1 MLSYQHAFHAGNH
14 ADILK
19 HFVLSFA
26 LDSLNKKDKPY
37 TFFDTHSGSGLYD
50 LYDNRSLKT
59 GEAQK
64 GILSLL
70 ENLDKFDTQNKNGEE
85 KSFSSGHSINNPDFD
100 SYLNLVK
107 NFTDKNY
114 YPGSPLIE
122 FSKMRSQDFLIL
134 SELHPQEIE
143 NLKKNIK
150 KAGSENPNKNP
161 EKIDNPSVQI
171 HNRSGWEMLKA
182 LTPPKTKRGGV
193 LIDPSYEEVADYSD
207 AASTI
212 LTVHKKWSNGII
224 LLWYPLLA
232 HRSELIETMIEEI
245 TSGVKS
251 QNENTEV
258 LRLELTVNDKNAHK
272 EVSLAQ
278 NATENENTPRL
289 YGSGMLVINAPWKL
303 KESAEAVIEY
313 LQSVFYKK

>member
-14 ADILK
+14 ADLLK
-19 HFVLSFA
+19 HFVLSFV

-37 TFFDTHSGSGLYD
+37 TFFDSHSGSGLYD

-70 ENLDKFDTQNKNGEE
+70 KLHLQEQT
-85 KSFSSGHSINNPDFD
+85 INNPDFE
-100 SYLNLVK
+100 SYLKLVK

-143 NLKKNIK
+143 NLRKNIK
-150 KAGSENPNKNP
+150 KAGSENPDKNP
-161 EKIDNPSVQI
+161 EKIANPSVQI

-193 LIDPSYEEVADYSD
+193 LIDPSYEEAADYSD
-207 AASTI
+207 ALSTI
-212 LTVHKKWSNGII
+212 LAVHKKWSNGII

-232 HRSELIETMIEEI
+232 HRSELIETMIDEI
-245 TSGVKS
+245 TFGVKA

-258 LRLELTVNDKNAHK
+258 LRLELTVNDKTAHK
-272 EVSLAQ
+272 EVALAQ
-278 NATENENTPRL
+278 NAAENENTPRL
-289 YGSGMLVINAPWKL
+289 YGSGVLVINAPWKL
-303 KESAEAVIEY
+303 KESAEVVIDY

>member
-19 HFVLSFA
+19 HFVLSFV

-37 TFFDTHSGSGLYD
+37 TFFDSHSGSGLYD

-70 ENLDKFDTQNKNGEE
+70 KLHLQDQT
-85 KSFSSGHSINNPDFD
+85 INNPDFE
-100 SYLNLVK
+100 SYLKLVK

-143 NLKKNIK
+143 NLRKNIK
-150 KAGSENPNKNP
+150 KAGSENPDKNP
-161 EKIDNPSVQI
+161 EKIANPSVQI

-193 LIDPSYEEVADYSD
+193 LIDPSYEEAADYSD
-207 AASTI
+207 ALSTI
-212 LTVHKKWSNGII
+212 LAVHKKWSNGII

-232 HRSELIETMIEEI
+232 HRSELIETMIDEI
-245 TSGVKS
+245 TFGVKA

-258 LRLELTVNDKNAHK
+258 LRLELTVNDKTAHK
-272 EVSLAQ
+272 EVALAQ
-278 NATENENTPRL
+278 NAAENENTPRL

-303 KESAEAVIEY
+303 KESAEVVIDY

>member
-14 ADILK
+14 ADLLK
-19 HFVLSFA
+19 HFVLSFV

-37 TFFDTHSGSGLYD
+37 TFFDSHSGSGLYD

-70 ENLDKFDTQNKNGEE
+70 KLHLQEQT
-85 KSFSSGHSINNPDFD
+85 ITNPDFE
-100 SYLNLVK
+100 SYLKLVK

-143 NLKKNIK
+143 NLRKNIK
-150 KAGSENPNKNP
+150 KSGSENPDKNP
-161 EKIDNPSVQI
+161 EKIANPSVQI

-193 LIDPSYEEVADYSD
+193 LIDPSYEEAADYSD
-207 AASTI
+207 ALSTI
-212 LTVHKKWSNGII
+212 LAVHKKWSNGII

-232 HRSELIETMIEEI
+232 HRSELIETMIDEI
-245 TSGVKS
+245 TFGVKA

-258 LRLELTVNDKNAHK
+258 LRLELTVNDKAAHK
-272 EVSLAQ
+272 EVALAQ

-303 KESAEAVIEY
+303 KESAEVVIDY

>member
-1 MLSYQHAFHAGNH
+1 MLSYQLAFHAGNH

-19 HFVLSFA
+19 HFVLSFV

-70 ENLDKFDTQNKNGEE
+70 ENLERLENQNKGEDE
-85 KSFSSGHSINNPDFD
+85 KLVSSRQSLNNPDFD
-100 SYLNLVK
+100 SYLKLVK
-107 NFTDKNY
+107 NFTDKNF

-143 NLKKNIK
+143 NLRKNIK
-150 KAGSENPNKNP
+150 NAGSVNHNPNK
-161 EKIDNPSVQI
+161 ESSANPSVQI
-171 HNRSGWEMLKA
+171 HNRSGWEMIKA
-182 LTPPKTKRGGV
+182 LTPPKTKRGAV
-193 LIDPSYEEVADYSD
+193 LIDPSYEEAQDYSD

-212 LTVHKKWSNGII
+212 LSVHKKWSSGII

-232 HRSELIETMIEEI
+232 HRIELIEKMIAEI
-245 TSGVKS
+245 TSGVKA
-251 QNENTEV
+251 QNENTEL
-258 LRLELTVNDKNAHK
+258 LRLELIINDKNVHK
-272 EVSLAQ
+272 EVSLSQ
-278 NATENENTPRL
+278 NAMVNENAPRL
-289 YGSGMLVINAPWKL
+289 YGSGMFVINAPWKL
-303 KESAEAVIEY
+303 KESAETVIEY

>member
-14 ADILK
+14 ADLLK
-19 HFVLSFA
+19 HFVLSFV

-37 TFFDTHSGSGLYD
+37 TFFDSHSGSGLYD

-70 ENLDKFDTQNKNGEE
+70 KLHLQEQT
-85 KSFSSGHSINNPDFD
+85 INNPDFE
-100 SYLNLVK
+100 SYLKLVK

-143 NLKKNIK
+143 NLRKNIK
-150 KAGSENPNKNP
+150 KAGSENPDKNP
-161 EKIDNPSVQI
+161 EKIANPSVQI

-193 LIDPSYEEVADYSD
+193 LIDPSYEEAADYSD
-207 AASTI
+207 ALSTI
-212 LTVHKKWSNGII
+212 LAVHKKWSNGII

-232 HRSELIETMIEEI
+232 HRSELIETMIDEI
-245 TSGVKS
+245 TFGVKA

-272 EVSLAQ
+272 EVALAQ
-278 NATENENTPRL
+278 NAAENENTPRL

-303 KESAEAVIEY
+303 KESAEVVIDY

>member
-14 ADILK
+14 ADLLK
-19 HFVLSFA
+19 HFVLSFV

-37 TFFDTHSGSGLYD
+37 TFFDSHSGSGLYD

-70 ENLDKFDTQNKNGEE
+70 KLHLQEHT
-85 KSFSSGHSINNPDFD
+85 INNPDFE
-100 SYLNLVK
+100 SYLKLVK

-143 NLKKNIK
+143 NLRKNIK
-150 KAGSENPNKNP
+150 KTGSENPSKNP
-161 EKIDNPSVQI
+161 EKIAYPSVQI

-207 AASTI
+207 ALSTI
-212 LTVHKKWSNGII
+212 LAVHKKWSNGII

-232 HRSELIETMIEEI
+232 HRSELIETMIDEI
-245 TSGVKS
+245 TFGVKA

-258 LRLELTVNDKNAHK
+258 LRLELTVNDKAAHK
-272 EVSLAQ
+272 EVALAQ
-278 NATENENTPRL
+278 NAAENENTPRL

-303 KESAEAVIEY
+303 KESAEVVIDY

>member
-14 ADILK
+14 ADLLK
-19 HFVLSFA
+19 HFVLSFV

-37 TFFDTHSGSGLYD
+37 TFFDSHSGSGLYD

-70 ENLDKFDTQNKNGEE
+70 KLHLQEQT
-85 KSFSSGHSINNPDFD
+85 INNPDFE
-100 SYLNLVK
+100 SYLKLVK

-143 NLKKNIK
+143 NLRKNIK
-150 KAGSENPNKNP
+150 KAGSENPDKNP
-161 EKIDNPSVQI
+161 EKIANPSVQI

-193 LIDPSYEEVADYSD
+193 LIDPSYEEAADYSD
-207 AASTI
+207 ALSTI
-212 LTVHKKWSNGII
+212 LAVHKKWSNGII

-232 HRSELIETMIEEI
+232 HRSELIETMIDEI
-245 TSGVKS
+245 TFGVKA

-258 LRLELTVNDKNAHK
+258 LRLELTVNDKAAHK
-272 EVSLAQ
+272 EVALAQ
-278 NATENENTPRL
+278 NAAENENTPRL

-303 KESAEAVIEY
+303 KESAEVVIDY

>member
-14 ADILK
+14 ADLLK
-19 HFVLSFA
+19 HFVLSFV

-37 TFFDTHSGSGLYD
+37 TFFDSHSGSGLYD

-70 ENLDKFDTQNKNGEE
+70 KLHLQE
-85 KSFSSGHSINNPDFD
+85 KTINNPDFE
-100 SYLNLVK
+100 SYLKLVK

-143 NLKKNIK
+143 NLRKNIK
-150 KAGSENPNKNP
+150 KAGSENPDKNP
-161 EKIDNPSVQI
+161 EKIANPSVQI

-193 LIDPSYEEVADYSD
+193 LIDPSYEEAADYSD
-207 AASTI
+207 ALSTI
-212 LTVHKKWSNGII
+212 LAVHKKWSNGII

-245 TSGVKS
+245 TSGVKA
-251 QNENTEV
+251 QNENPEV
-258 LRLELTVNDKNAHK
+258 LRLELTVNDKAAHK

-278 NATENENTPRL
+278 NAAENENTPRL

-303 KESAEAVIEY
+303 KESAETVIEY
-313 LQSVFYKK
+313 LQSVFYKKNLQ

>member
-70 ENLDKFDTQNKNGEE
+70 EK
-85 KSFSSGHSINNPDFD
+85 HSQGQTLNNPDFD

-143 NLKKNIK
+143 NLRKNIK
-150 KAGSENPNKNP
+150 KAGSENPDKNP
-161 EKIDNPSVQI
+161 EKIANPSVQI

-193 LIDPSYEEVADYSD
+193 LIDPSYEETADYSD
-207 AASTI
+207 SASTI

-224 LLWYPLLA
+224 LLWYPLLV
-232 HRSELIETMIEEI
+232 HRSELIATMIEEI
-245 TSGVKS
+245 TSGVKA

-278 NATENENTPRL
+278 NAAENEKTPRL

>member
-14 ADILK
+14 ADLLK
-19 HFVLSFA
+19 HFVLSFV

-37 TFFDTHSGSGLYD
+37 TFFDSHSGSGLYD

-70 ENLDKFDTQNKNGEE
+70 KLHLQEHT
-85 KSFSSGHSINNPDFD
+85 INNPDFE
-100 SYLNLVK
+100 SYLKLVK

-143 NLKKNIK
+143 NLRKNIK
-150 KAGSENPNKNP
+150 KAGSENPDKNP
-161 EKIDNPSVQI
+161 EKIANPSVQI

-193 LIDPSYEEVADYSD
+193 LIDPSYEEAADYSD
-207 AASTI
+207 ALSTI
-212 LTVHKKWSNGII
+212 LAVHKKWSNGII

-232 HRSELIETMIEEI
+232 HRSELIETMIDEI
-245 TSGVKS
+245 TFGVKA

-258 LRLELTVNDKNAHK
+258 LRLELTVNDKTAHK
-272 EVSLAQ
+272 EVALAQ
-278 NATENENTPRL
+278 NAAENENTPRL

-303 KESAEAVIEY
+303 KESAEVVIDY

>member
-70 ENLDKFDTQNKNGEE
+70 EK
-85 KSFSSGHSINNPDFD
+85 HSQGQTLNNPDFD

-122 FSKMRSQDFLIL
+122 FLKMRSQDFLVL

-143 NLKKNIK
+143 NLRKNIK
-150 KAGSENPNKNP
+150 KAGSENPSKNP
-161 EKIDNPSVQI
+161 EKIAYPSVQI
-171 HNRSGWEMLKA
+171 HNRNGWEMIKA

-193 LIDPSYEEVADYSD
+193 LIDPSYEEAADYSD

-245 TSGVKS
+245 TSGVKA

-258 LRLELTVNDKNAHK
+258 LRLELTVNDINAHK

-278 NATENENTPRL
+278 NAAENENTPRL

-303 KESAEAVIEY
+303 KESAETVIKY

>member
-14 ADILK
+14 ADLLK
-19 HFVLSFA
+19 HFVLSFV

-37 TFFDTHSGSGLYD
+37 TFFDSHSGSGLYD

-70 ENLDKFDTQNKNGEE
+70 KLHLQEQT
-85 KSFSSGHSINNPDFD
+85 INNPDFE
-100 SYLNLVK
+100 SYLKLVK

-143 NLKKNIK
+143 NLRKNIK
-150 KAGSENPNKNP
+150 KAGSENPDKNP
-161 EKIDNPSVQI
+161 EKIANPSVQI

-193 LIDPSYEEVADYSD
+193 LIDPSYEEAADYSD
-207 AASTI
+207 ALSTI
-212 LTVHKKWSNGII
+212 LAVHKKWSNGII

-232 HRSELIETMIEEI
+232 HRSELIETMIDKI
-245 TSGVKS
+245 TFGVKA

-258 LRLELTVNDKNAHK
+258 LRLELTVNDKTAHK
-272 EVSLAQ
+272 EVALAQ

-303 KESAEAVIEY
+303 KESAEVVIDY

>member
-14 ADILK
+14 ADLLK
-19 HFVLSFA
+19 HFVLSFV

-37 TFFDTHSGSGLYD
+37 TFFDSHSGSGLYD

-70 ENLDKFDTQNKNGEE
+70 KLHLQEQT
-85 KSFSSGHSINNPDFD
+85 INNPDFE
-100 SYLNLVK
+100 SYLKLVK

-143 NLKKNIK
+143 NLRKNIK
-150 KAGSENPNKNP
+150 KAGSENPSKNP
-161 EKIDNPSVQI
+161 EKIAYPSVQI

-193 LIDPSYEEVADYSD
+193 LIDPSYEEAADYSD
-207 AASTI
+207 ALSTI
-212 LTVHKKWSNGII
+212 LAVHKKWSNGII

-232 HRSELIETMIEEI
+232 HRSELIETMIDEI
-245 TSGVKS
+245 TFGVKA

-258 LRLELTVNDKNAHK
+258 LRLELIVNDKNAHK
-272 EVSLAQ
+272 EVALAQ
-278 NATENENTPRL
+278 NAAENKNTPRL

-303 KESAEAVIEY
+303 KESAEVVIDY

>member
-14 ADILK
+14 ADLLK
-19 HFVLSFA
+19 HFVLSFV

-37 TFFDTHSGSGLYD
+37 TFFDSHSGSGLYD

-70 ENLDKFDTQNKNGEE
+70 KLHLQEQT
-85 KSFSSGHSINNPDFD
+85 INNPDFE
-100 SYLNLVK
+100 SYLKLVK

-143 NLKKNIK
+143 NLRKNIK
-150 KAGSENPNKNP
+150 KAGSENPDKNP
-161 EKIDNPSVQI
+161 EKIANPSVQI

-193 LIDPSYEEVADYSD
+193 LIDPSYEEAADYSD
-207 AASTI
+207 ALSTI
-212 LTVHKKWSNGII
+212 LAVHKKWSNGII

-232 HRSELIETMIEEI
+232 HRSELIETMIDEI
-245 TSGVKS
+245 TFGVKA

-258 LRLELTVNDKNAHK
+258 LRLELTVNDKTAHK
-272 EVSLAQ
+272 EVALAQ
-278 NATENENTPRL
+278 NAAENENTPRL

-303 KESAEAVIEY
+303 KESAEVVIDY

>member
-70 ENLDKFDTQNKNGEE
+70 EKHFLGQTL
-85 KSFSSGHSINNPDFD
+85 NNPDFD

-122 FSKMRSQDFLIL
+122 FSKIRSQDFLIL
-134 SELHPQEIE
+134 WELHPQEIE
-143 NLKKNIK
+143 NLRKNIK
-150 KAGSENPNKNP
+150 KAGSENPSKNP
-161 EKIDNPSVQI
+161 EKIAYPSVQI

-193 LIDPSYEEVADYSD
+193 LIDPSYEEAADYSD

-232 HRSELIETMIEEI
+232 HRIELIETMIEEI
-245 TSGVKS
+245 TSGVKT

-278 NATENENTPRL
+278 NATENEYTPRL

>member
-14 ADILK
+14 ADLLK
-19 HFVLSFA
+19 HFVLSFV

-37 TFFDTHSGSGLYD
+37 TFFDSHSGSGLYD

-64 GILSLL
+64 GILSLPKL
-70 ENLDKFDTQNKNGEE
+70 HLQEQT
-85 KSFSSGHSINNPDFD
+85 INNPDFE
-100 SYLNLVK
+100 SYLKLVK

-143 NLKKNIK
+143 NLRKNIK
-150 KAGSENPNKNP
+150 KAGSENPDKNPDKNP
-161 EKIDNPSVQI
+161 EKIANPSVQI

-193 LIDPSYEEVADYSD
+193 LIDPSYEEAADYSD
-207 AASTI
+207 ALSTI
-212 LTVHKKWSNGII
+212 LAVHKKWSNGII

-232 HRSELIETMIEEI
+232 HRSELIETMIDEI
-245 TSGVKS
+245 TFGVKA

-258 LRLELTVNDKNAHK
+258 LRLELTVNDKTAHK
-272 EVSLAQ
+272 EVALAQ
-278 NATENENTPRL
+278 NAAENENTPRL
-289 YGSGMLVINAPWKL
+289 YGSGMLVINSPWKL
-303 KESAEAVIEY
+303 KEDMEALIPVVEKILKGEV
-313 LQSVFYKK
+313 LD